1 MSLCLNTEI
10 SSFVFSSD
18 GTHDAQRLGLR
29 LLGLQVQQ
37 AIVSALMMQACKR
50 HVHLHAE
57 VVCMLITISRN
68 SGVKSR
74 DTDLPR
80 S

>member
-18 GTHDAQRLGLR
+18 GTSDAQRLGLR

-37 AIVSALMMQACKR
+37 SIVSALMMQAYKR
-50 HVHLHAE
+50 LADVLQRAPGL
-57 VVCMLITISRN
+57 C
-68 SGVKSR
+68 
-74 DTDLPR
+74 
-80 S
+80 